1 MSSAIAA
8 AGKPSLSASTIV
20 AASTSGCHILKIE
33 GYSRTKG
40 IPTGQVLFSSQ
51 FAVGGHRWRICY
63 YPNGDESDTADYI
76 SVYLFFSDYISV
88 YLMLDEDVTEDVKA
102 QFKIY
107 FAKLV
112 EKQPSWTS
120 RTVRNFPSQEMRGY
134 RKFIEREYFEKS
146 EHLKDDSFTI
156 KCDVAVVRDICTKE
170 ITAPK
175 FVSVPPPELNQHLC
189 DLLKTEKG
197 ADVVFEVG
205 GETIAAHR
213 CVLASRSSV
222 FNAELFGFMKEGDT
236 AGVVR
241 IDDMEVQV
249 FKALLYFAYTDS
261 LLETKKEEE
270 DIMCQHLL
278 VAADRYNM
286 QRLKLICEE
295 KLCEYIDVGTVA
307 IILALA
313 EQHHCDG
320 LKKACFNFLSCPAH
334 RRAFVATNGFQHL
347 YKSCPSLV
355 TELIAMPSPS

>member
-8 AGKPSLSASTIV
+8 GGKPPGSASTIV
-20 AASTSGCHILKIE
+20 AASTSGYHILGVE
-33 GYSRTKG
+33 GYSRTKA
-40 IPTGQVLFSSQ
+40 IPTGEALESSQ

-63 YPNGDESDTADYI
+63 YPNGEANSADYI
-76 SVYLFFSDYISV
+76 SVYL
-88 YLMLDEDVTEDVKA
+88 LLDEDVTVDVKA
-102 QFKIY
+102 QYKLY
-107 FAKLV
+107 FAELV

-120 RTVRNFPSQEMRGY
+120 RTVRNFHSQQMWGY
-134 RKFIEREYFEKS
+134 PKFFKRVDFEKS

-156 KCDVAVVRDICTKE
+156 RCDITVIHDFCTKE
-170 ITAPK
+170 TTATK
-175 FVSVPPPELNQHLC
+175 FISVPPPELNQHLGE
-189 DLLKTEKG
+189 LLKNEKG
-197 ADVVFEVG
+197 ADVLFEVG

-213 CVLASRSSV
+213 CVLASRSTV
-222 FNAELFGFMKEGDT
+222 FSAELFGLMKEGNT

-270 DIMCQHLL
+270 DVMCQHLL

-286 QRLKLICEE
+286 QRLKLVCEE

-307 IILALA
+307 TILVLA

-320 LKKACFNFLSCPAH
+320 LKMACFNFLSSPAH
-334 RRAFVATNGFQHL
+334 LRAVVATDGFQHL

-355 TELIAMPSPS
+355 TKLIARPSPS